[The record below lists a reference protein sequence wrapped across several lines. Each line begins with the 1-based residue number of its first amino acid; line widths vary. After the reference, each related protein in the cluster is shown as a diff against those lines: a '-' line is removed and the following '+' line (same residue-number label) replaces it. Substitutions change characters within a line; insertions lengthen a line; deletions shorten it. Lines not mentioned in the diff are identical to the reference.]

1 MKVLLFGRNPAT
13 VSRVTAA
20 LSAAGLAADGVASE
34 EAVLARLGAYEVLV
48 LGAGVVGP
56 LRERVT
62 AAAVRHGVRWI
73 QGPHILPSR
82 DALEYVRTEI
92 LPRLA
97 RRSAELHPGR
107 SNPVRGS

>member
-20 LSAAGLAADGVASE
+20 LSAAGLAADGVVSE
-34 EAVLARLGAYEVLV
+34 EAALSRLGLVDALV
-48 LGAGVVGP
+48 LGAGVVGE

-62 AAAVRHGVRWI
+62 AAAVRHGVVWV

-82 DALEYVRTEI
+82 DAREYVRTEI

-97 RRSAELHPGR
+97 AA
-107 SNPVRGS
+107 GSHRNG

>member
-20 LSAAGLAADGVASE
+20 LSAAGLAADGGSE
-34 EAVLARLGAYEVLV
+34 EAALSRLGVVDALV

-56 LRERVT
+56 LRERLT
-62 AAAVRHGVRWI
+62 AAAVHSGVRWV
-73 QGPHILPSR
+73 QGPHIPPER

-92 LPRLA
+92 LPRLL
-97 RRSAELHPGR
+97 S
-107 SNPVRGS
+107 SQ

>member
-1 MKVLLFGRNPAT
+1 MRILLFGRNPQT

-34 EAVLARLGAYEVLV
+34 EAALSRLGTVDTLV

-56 LRERVT
+56 SRERLV
-62 AAAVRHGVRWI
+62 AAAVRHGVAWV
-73 QGPHILPSR
+73 QGPHIVADR

-92 LPRLA
+92 LPRL
-97 RRSAELHPGR
+97 RSAQR
-107 SNPVRGS
+107 

>member
-34 EAVLARLGAYEVLV
+34 ETALSRLGAVDALV

-56 LRERVT
+56 LRERLT
-62 AAAVRHGVRWI
+62 AAARRHGVAWV
-73 QGPHILPSR
+73 QGPHIEPSR

-92 LPRLA
+92 LPKL
-97 RRSAELHPGR
+97 RSAQR
-107 SNPVRGS
+107 

>member
-20 LSAAGLAADGVASE
+20 LSAAGLAADGVATE
-34 EAVLARLGAYEVLV
+34 EAALSRLGAYEALV

-56 LRERVT
+56 LRERVM
-62 AAAVRHGVRWI
+62 AAALRHGVVCV
-73 QGPHILPSR
+73 QGPHIEPSR

-97 RRSAELHPGR
+97 G
-107 SNPVRGS
+107 

>member
-20 LSAAGLAADGVASE
+20 LSAAGLAADGVVSE
-34 EAVLARLGAYEVLV
+34 EALLSRLGAYEALV

-62 AAAVRHGVRWI
+62 AAARRHGVVWV
-73 QGPHILPSR
+73 QGPHILPER

-92 LPRLA
+92 LPKLRPS
-97 RRSAELHPGR
+97 RSPE
-107 SNPVRGS
+107 

>member
-34 EAVLARLGAYEVLV
+34 EAALARLGVVDALV
-48 LGAGVVGP
+48 LGAGVVGD

-62 AAAVRHGVRWI
+62 AAAARHGVVCV

-92 LPRLA
+92 LPLLA
-97 RRSAELHPGR
+97 QRRPHERRDPR
-107 SNPVRGS
+107 

>member
-34 EAVLARLGAYEVLV
+34 EAALSRLGLVDTLV
-48 LGAGVVGP
+48 LGAGVAGP
-56 LRERVT
+56 LRERLT
-62 AAAVRHGVRWI
+62 AAAARHGVAWI
-73 QGPHILPSR
+73 QGPHIVAER

-92 LPRLA
+92 LPRLKSGQ
-97 RRSAELHPGR
+97 R
-107 SNPVRGS
+107 

>member
-20 LSAAGLAADGVASE
+20 LSAAGLAAAGVASE
-34 EAVLARLGAYEVLV
+34 QAARSRLGADEVLV

-56 LRERVT
+56 LRERLT
-62 AAAVRHGVRWI
+62 AAAVRHGVTWV
-73 QGPHILPSR
+73 QGPHILPER

-92 LPRLA
+92 LPKLI
-97 RRSAELHPGR
+97 
-107 SNPVRGS
+107 RG

>member
-20 LSAAGLAADGVASE
+20 LPAAGLAADGVVSE
-34 EAVLARLGAYEVLV
+34 EALLSRLGAYEALV

-62 AAAVRHGVRWI
+62 AAALRHGVVWV
-73 QGPHILPSR
+73 QGPHILPER

-92 LPRLA
+92 LPKLRPS
-97 RRSAELHPGR
+97 RSPE
-107 SNPVRGS
+107 

>member
-20 LSAAGLAADGVASE
+20 LSAVGLTADGVASE
-34 EAVLARLGAYEVLV
+34 QAVLARLGAYEALV

-62 AAAVRHGVRWI
+62 AAARRHGVAWV
-73 QGPHILPSR
+73 QGPHILPER

-97 RRSAELHPGR
+97 ASGEPGF
-107 SNPVRGS
+107 